1 MAADFT
7 AADLRRLADM
17 LDALTEAST
26 RTGVTVTSYTDDNVT
41 VNDHVIRLDWKDG
54 EQPGHYTV
62 EWPDYSM

>member
-17 LDALTEAST
+17 LDALTEASA

-41 VNDHVIRLDWKDG
+41 VNDHVIRLDWKDA

-62 EWPDYSM
+62 EWPDYSI